1 MAKYRH
7 VHVDF
12 WQDAKVVE
20 EMTPEDRYF
29 YIYLLTNPNTTQI
42 GIYQITKKQMAF
54 ELGYSIET
62 INKLLDR
69 FEKVHEVIRYNPD
82 TREIAII
89 NWGKYNL
96 VKGGKPILD
105 CVRRELSEVK
115 DKSMIAVVAQ
125 KIPNE
130 NIKSL
135 FLEQINDTFH
145 DTSTIRTTL
154 SGEKEKQ
161 KEKEKEKQ
169 KEKYVESL
177 EIFEDEKLDE
187 IEQVYQSYQNE
198 NPHSMYA
205 KYFGDLNQQIGEEIN
220 AWIDDLSEELVME
233 AMKITLEKRKD
244 WRYTRGILRSWA
256 QQGITSLNDLEKQ
269 KEKKSAPRRRSQA
282 DVWNAFNDYINS
294 LGDEEDE

>member
-154 SGEKEKQ
+154 SGEKEK
-161 KEKEKEKQ
+161 EKQ
-169 KEKYVESL
+169 KEKENIV
-177 EIFEDEKLDE
+177 DETLDKL
-187 IEQVYQSYQNE
+187 EQVYQFYQN
-198 NPHSMYA
+198 N
-205 KYFGDLNQQIGEEIN
+205 FGVLPPSIGEDIEYWCN
-220 AWIDDLSEELVME
+220 DLSPELVLE
-233 AMKITLEKRKD
+233 AMKRTLEQNKRTWK
-244 WRYTRGILRSWA
+244 YTKGILRDWEHKGVKTLDDVKA
-256 QQGITSLNDLEKQ
+256 LETEWKERK
-269 KEKKSAPRRRSQA
+269 KEKPSTPSSPSYKVLS
-282 DVWNAFNDYINS
+282 
-294 LGDEEDE
+294 EDDFLF

>member
-115 DKSMIAVVAQ
+115 DKSMIAAVAQ

-130 NIKSL
+130 TIKSL

-154 SGEKEKQ
+154 SGEKEKE
-161 KEKEKEKQ
+161 KEKEKENIVN
-169 KEKYVESL
+169 ETL
-177 EIFEDEKLDE
+177 DKL
-187 IEQVYQSYQNE
+187 EQVYQFYQSN
-198 NPHSMYA
+198 
-205 KYFGDLNQQIGEEIN
+205 FGVLPPSIGEDIEYWCN
-220 AWIDDLSEELVME
+220 DLSPELVLE
-233 AMKITLEKRKD
+233 AMKRTLEQNKRTWK
-244 WRYTRGILRSWA
+244 YTKGILRDWEQKGVKTLDDVKA
-256 QQGITSLNDLEKQ
+256 LENEWKERK
-269 KEKKSAPRRRSQA
+269 KEKPSTPSNPSYKVLS
-282 DVWNAFNDYINS
+282 
-294 LGDEEDE
+294 EDDFLF

>member
-54 ELGYSIET
+54 DLGYSIET

-82 TREIAII
+82 TREIAVI

-115 DKSMIAVVAQ
+115 DKSMIALVAQ

-130 NIKSL
+130 TIKSL
-135 FLEQINDTFH
+135 FLEHIDDTFH

-154 SGEKEKQ
+154 SGEKEKEKQ
-161 KEKEKEKQ
+161 KQKEKQ

-187 IEQVYQSYQNE
+187 MEEVYQFYQN
-198 NPHSMYA
+198 H
-205 KYFGDLNQQIGEEIN
+205 FGIPSPYVMQSINQW
-220 AWIDDLSEELVME
+220 ADDLSPELVLE
-233 AMKITLEKRKD
+233 ALKITHKD
-244 WRYTRGILRSWA
+244 GKTWKYTEGILRNWSKD
-256 QQGITSLNDLEKQ
+256 GITSLNDLEKQ
-269 KEKKSAPRRRSQA
+269 KEKKPAPRRRRQA
-282 DVWNAFNDYINS
+282 DVWDAFNNYINS

>member
-115 DKSMIAVVAQ
+115 DKSMIAAVAQ

-130 NIKSL
+130 TIKSL

-154 SGEKEKQ
+154 SGEKEKE
-161 KEKEKEKQ
+161 KEKEKENIVN
-169 KEKYVESL
+169 ETL
-177 EIFEDEKLDE
+177 DKL
-187 IEQVYQSYQNE
+187 EQVYQFYQSN
-198 NPHSMYA
+198 
-205 KYFGDLNQQIGEEIN
+205 FGVLPPSIGEDIEYWCN
-220 AWIDDLSEELVME
+220 DLSPELVLE
-233 AMKITLEKRKD
+233 AMKRTLEQNKRTWK
-244 WRYTRGILRSWA
+244 YTKGILRDWEHKGVKTLDDVKA
-256 QQGITSLNDLEKQ
+256 LETEWKERK
-269 KEKKSAPRRRSQA
+269 KEKPSTPSSPSYKVLS
-282 DVWNAFNDYINS
+282 
-294 LGDEEDE
+294 EDDFLF

>member
-130 NIKSL
+130 TIKSL

-154 SGEKEKQ
+154 SGEKEKE
-161 KEKEKEKQ
+161 KEKEKENI
-169 KEKYVESL
+169 V
-177 EIFEDEKLDE
+177 DETLDKL
-187 IEQVYQSYQNE
+187 EQVYQFYQN
-198 NPHSMYA
+198 N
-205 KYFGDLNQQIGEEIN
+205 FGVLPPSIGEDIEYWCN
-220 AWIDDLSEELVME
+220 DLSPELVLE
-233 AMKITLEKRKD
+233 AMKRTLEQNKRTWK
-244 WRYTRGILRSWA
+244 YTKGILRDWEHKGVKTLDDVKA
-256 QQGITSLNDLEKQ
+256 LETEWKERK
-269 KEKKSAPRRRSQA
+269 KEKPSTPSSPSYKVLS
-282 DVWNAFNDYINS
+282 
-294 LGDEEDE
+294 EDDFLF